1 MKQEKIMNTKTTVIL
16 ASLVILVSILAG
28 VFFYQQ
34 LPDPMASH
42 WNINDEVDGYMGK
55 FWGVFMLPLI
65 SVGLMLL
72 LFGIPYL
79 DPLKEN
85 IVEFR
90 GIFNAF
96 IFVMQ
101 LFLAYVWSLTIVWNL
116 TPDAFKI
123 GTALLPAMGLLFIFV
138 GYMVR
143 SAKRNWFIGIRT
155 PWTLS
160 SDYVWKETHRLGGA
174 LFIASGILSIIG
186 VFFGVHAF
194 WFVLLPVIGSTVFLY
209 IYSYILFQGEKK

>member
-1 MKQEKIMNTKTTVIL
+1 MNTKTTVIL
-16 ASLVILVSILAG
+16 VSLVILASVVAG
-28 VFFYQQ
+28 VIVYDQ
-34 LPDPMASH
+34 LPESMASH
-42 WNINDEVDGYMGK
+42 WNANDEVDGYMGR

-72 LFGIPYL
+72 FFAIPSL

-85 IVEFR
+85 VAEFR

-96 IFVMQ
+96 IFVME
-101 LFLAYVWSLTIVWNL
+101 LFLAYIWALTIIWNL
-116 TPDAFKI
+116 KPDSFKI

-138 GYMVR
+138 GYMIR

-160 SDYVWKETHRLGGA
+160 SDYVWAETHRIGGN
-174 LFIASGILSIIG
+174 LFIISGVFTILG
-186 VFFGVHAF
+186 VFFGAHAV
-194 WFVLLPVIGSTVFLY
+194 WFVLVPVLGTTVFLY
-209 IYSYILFQGEKK
+209 IYSYILYQGETK